1 MISLLRG
8 TWALYIGVTL
18 LMVGNGLQGTLLG
31 VRGPMQGFS
40 TLEMSAVMASYFA
53 GFLISSTLTPRLIGN
68 VGHIRVFAALGST
81 ISAVLILYPV
91 LDHPYA
97 WMLGRA
103 LIGFCFCGVYITA
116 ESWLN
121 NATTTSNR
129 GQALSLYMITQTVG
143 IIAAQGIL
151 TLGDPAGFTLF
162 IVSSVLVSIAFAP
175 ILLTV
180 APMPAFSSRTRPMS
194 LRSLWTISP
203 LGCIGMFISGG
214 VFSAQFGM
222 SAVYAT
228 QAGLRLGE
236 VSLFV
241 AFFYVGTLFLQFPIG
256 WMSDRMDRR
265 RLILACAAG
274 TTVAAGIGA
283 LSGGSLPV
291 LLGAAFLAGGLTNPL
306 YALLIAY
313 VNDMIDY
320 EDMAAASGRMLF
332 VNGLGAIIGP
342 FAIGAIMSAV
352 GPVGYWLVMGG
363 LMAALTAYAVWRTI
377 QRPVQTPVDET
388 SSYAPVTYSATS
400 AAMEAFVEEM
410 EASNDDAPPSGD
422 EEPDVPRPL
431 AEEQRIA

>member
-1 MISLLRG
+1 MLSLLRG
-8 TWALYIGVTL
+8 TWALYVGIAL

-53 GFLISSTLTPRLIGN
+53 GFLVSSSLTPRLIGN
-68 VGHIRVFAALGST
+68 VGHVRVFAALGST

-91 LDHPYA
+91 LDDPYA

-129 GQALSLYMITQTVG
+129 GQALSLYMITQTLG

-162 IVSSVLVSIAFAP
+162 IISSVLVSIAFAP

-180 APMPAFSSRTRPMS
+180 SPMPAFSSRTKPMS
-194 LRSLWTISP
+194 LGALWRISP

-228 QAGLRLGE
+228 QAGLRVSE
-236 VSLFV
+236 ISLFV
-241 AFFYVGTLFLQFPIG
+241 SFFYVGTLFLQFPIG

-265 RLILACAAG
+265 KLILACAAG
-274 TTVAAGIGA
+274 TTAAAGIGA
-283 LSGGSLPV
+283 LSGGALPI
-291 LLGAAFLAGGLTNPL
+291 LLAAAFLAGGLTNPL

-320 EDMAAASGRMLF
+320 DDMAAASGRMLF
-332 VNGLGAIIGP
+332 VNGLGAILGP

-363 LMAALTAYAVWRTI
+363 LMAALTAYAVLRSL
-377 QRPVQTPVDET
+377 QRPTQTSVADT
-388 SSYAPVTYSATS
+388 SSYAPVTYSATPV
-400 AAMEAFVEEM
+400 AMEAFVEEM
-410 EASNDDAPPSGD
+410 EAANDGAPPAD
-422 EEPDVPRPL
+422 A
-431 AEEQRIA
+431 AEREGHSAADQRVA